1 MGSQVHE
8 VVRSLEQ
15 SIVEGRYLPGSR
27 LPPER
32 ALAASLKVSR
42 STIREAI
49 TLLGTRGML
58 VRRQGDGTYVTAP
71 EERHAAEI
79 WGDMARENPML
90 QADLV
95 EFRAML
101 ESRAAELAALRHDA
115 ADRARLEQAHLAV
128 DAAYA
133 GSDRRVQIQADVAFH
148 RAIADA
154 THNKVF
160 SYLSTS
166 LLTLLHD
173 HVQLSLAGLPPRS
186 HISQQLRR
194 QHDDLLH
201 AILSRDAQRAG
212 KVAGDHIDFVAVQ
225 LNALPRV
232 LHADAPQPPSS

>member
-1 MGSQVHE
+1 MGSQVNE
-8 VVRSLEQ
+8 VARTLEQ
-15 SIVEGRYLPGSR
+15 AIVDGRFPAGSK

-32 ALAASLKVSR
+32 ALATLLKVSR
-42 STIREAI
+42 STVREAI

-58 VRRQGDGTYVTAP
+58 ARRQGDGTYVIAP

-79 WGDMARENPML
+79 WGEMAQENPML

-101 ESRAAELAALRHDA
+101 EGRAAELAALRHDA
-115 ADRARLEQAHLAV
+115 ADRIRLEQAHMAV

-133 GSDRRVQIQADVAFH
+133 GSDRRMQIQSDVAFH

-160 SYLSTS
+160 SYLCTS

-173 HVQLSLAGLPPRS
+173 HVQLSLAGLAPKS
-186 HISQQLRR
+186 HTSQQLRR
-194 QHDDLLH
+194 QHGDLLD
-201 AILSRDAQRAG
+201 AILSRDGQRAG
-212 KVAGDHIDFVAVQ
+212 RVAGNHIDFVAVQ

-232 LHADAPQPPSS
+232 LHVDVPKPPSS